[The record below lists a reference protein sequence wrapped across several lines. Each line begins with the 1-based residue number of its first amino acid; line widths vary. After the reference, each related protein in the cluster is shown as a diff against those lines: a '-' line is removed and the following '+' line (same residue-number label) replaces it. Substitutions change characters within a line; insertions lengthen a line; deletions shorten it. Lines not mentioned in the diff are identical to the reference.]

1 MSVADNIRQ
10 LKIDIDETF
19 KAGSKAFWD
28 AYTKNALSVDCRYM
42 FAGAAWT
49 NDSFKPPYDEPL
61 KPNPTASRY
70 MFQDSGITKI
80 TKEQIDFS
88 NATNLR
94 QTFSQSNIEEAYVD
108 ASKAYLYNTFET
120 IQDPEATKLE
130 LIVSDKTTYRDAFKG
145 FTSLTELRIYGKE
158 YNTEGTEFE
167 LINGTIGNGGF
178 DLTDC
183 TYLSVQSI
191 KSVLNACNKENANI
205 TVTLPYY
212 CIDGKTITSDIC
224 FMQLSEEYNAA
235 IANDYFISWN

>member
-1 MSVADNIRQ
+1 MTTADLLTEI
-10 LKIDIDETF
+10 KADIDEVYE
-19 KAGSKAFWD
+19 AGYKSFWD
-28 AYTKNALSVDCRYM
+28 AYTNKNKITTDCRYM

-49 NDSFKPPYDEPL
+49 NDSFKPPYEEPL

-88 NATNLR
+88 EATNLR

-120 IQDPEATKLE
+120 IQEPEATKLE

-145 FTSLTELRIYGKE
+145 FTSLTDLTIG
-158 YNTEGTEFE
+158 
-167 LINGTIGNGGF
+167 GTIGTKGF

-183 TYLSVQSI
+183 VYLSVASI
-191 KSVLNACNKENANI
+191 KSVLEACNKENANI
-205 TVTLPYY
+205 TVTLPYN
-212 CIDGKTITSDIC
+212 CIDGETVTSDIC
-224 FMQLSEEYNAA
+224 FTQLTNEYNAA
-235 IANDYFISWN
+235 IANGYLISWN